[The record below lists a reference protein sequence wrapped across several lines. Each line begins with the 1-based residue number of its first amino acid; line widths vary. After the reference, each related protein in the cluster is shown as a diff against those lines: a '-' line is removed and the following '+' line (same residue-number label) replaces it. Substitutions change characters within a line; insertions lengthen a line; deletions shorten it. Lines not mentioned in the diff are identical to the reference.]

1 MGTQGGNA
9 RKNCQNKVCRFC
21 NIAFCFS
28 LARSRMVFLTMRYR
42 TVLLALLAGIPAIA
56 AGTPEREVAEWAI
69 RAGGRVTIE
78 GRPTALTDPADLPNG
93 DLRIV
98 ALDLTNTLIDPT
110 DLRRIS
116 GLTAIRDLYLPGPS
130 WNPASGSR
138 LDANEELKSLSELV
152 TLERLYFSVHFLP
165 NINVRDKG
173 LAYLGKL
180 TKLRD
185 LRLAQ
190 CRVQAPDLSGFQGL
204 QSLDVSYTTFNDAG
218 MKTLQ
223 GLKEVRRL
231 ILRDTLITDEG
242 LQHLQ
247 DMPNLEELDL
257 YGTKVTDAGLAHLRK
272 LTTLKKLNVLGT
284 DVSDESAAIFAG
296 FPHLRELNLYRSR
309 LTNTGLSSLA
319 SLKELTALDVRYSR
333 VTGTGVESLQAAL
346 PHCKIDFVG
355 ATVSASAA
363 SGPAHPQGSG

>member
-1 MGTQGGNA
+1 M
-9 RKNCQNKVCRFC
+9 
-21 NIAFCFS
+21 IS
-28 LARSRMVFLTMRYR
+28 LAMRCGTVF
-42 TVLLALLAGIPAIA
+42 LALLAGMPVATA
-56 AGTPEREVAEWAI
+56 AGPTEREVADWAI
-69 RAGGRVTIE
+69 RVGGRVTIE
-78 GRPTALTDPADLPNG
+78 GRPTALTDPADLPAGN
-93 DLRIV
+93 LRIL

-110 DLRRIS
+110 DLRRVS

-138 LDANEELKSLSELV
+138 LDANEELKNLSELV
-152 TLERLYFSVHFLP
+152 TLERLYFSLHFLP
-165 NINVRDKG
+165 NVNVRDKG
-173 LAYLGKL
+173 LAYLTKL

-190 CRVQAPDLSGFQGL
+190 CRVQAPDLSSFKDL
-204 QSLDVSYTTFNDAG
+204 RSLDVSYTTFNDAG

-223 GLKEVRRL
+223 SLKEMRRL

-242 LQHLQ
+242 LPYLQ
-247 DMPNLEELDL
+247 GMSHLEELDL
-257 YGTKVTDAGLAHLRK
+257 YGTKVTDAGLARLRNM
-272 LTTLKKLNVLGT
+272 TSLKKLNLLGA
-284 DVSDESAAIFAG
+284 DVSDESAAILAG

-309 LTNTGLSSLA
+309 LTNTGLASLA

-346 PHCKIDFVG
+346 PHCKIDFVA

-363 SGPAHPQGSG
+363 SGPAHPQGTGDKAIAEWIRKLGGQLEMAQGQVTS